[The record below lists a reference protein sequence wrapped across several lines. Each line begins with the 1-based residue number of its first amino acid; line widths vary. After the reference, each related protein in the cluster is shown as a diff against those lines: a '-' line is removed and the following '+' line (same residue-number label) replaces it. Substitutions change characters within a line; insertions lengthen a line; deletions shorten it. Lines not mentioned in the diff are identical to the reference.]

1 MIIVLLLFLFICGII
16 SVNYFKGAFSKCV
29 LHENSIGDMS
39 LLSLRDFLNIN
50 DKWQCLNLGQDWENS
65 YLNFDNIL
73 ESMSTLFV
81 MSNSIG
87 WAEIMYHGSKVRG
100 NDLTANYEDHIKVIP
115 TIFFIVIV
123 TFGNFFLINLFIGV
137 IISKYNREREL
148 AGKDYMLTEEQKKW
162 VKGRM
167 NIIYS

>member
-1 MIIVLLLFLFICGII
+1 
-16 SVNYFKGAFSKCV
+16 V

-50 DKWQCLNLGQDWENS
+50 DKWQCLNLGQEWENS